1 MNLER
6 MLHSQGFGSRKQCRA
21 LIEAGRVALDG
32 EPCLDWRYE
41 QDWQDTCFHVD
52 ETEWRYRAQVYLML
66 HKPAGYECS
75 QQPQH
80 HASVF
85 ALLPEPLRLRGV
97 QPAGRLDQDTTGLLL
112 LSDDGPWLHALMH
125 PRRHVPKR
133 YQAQL
138 KHPLDDAQL
147 HSLQSGVLL
156 HGESVPLAAQ
166 DAQRVS
172 ERSLSLTIEQG
183 KYHQVKRM
191 VAAAGNRVEGLH
203 RAQIGCLTL
212 GELPLGAWRYLSTDE
227 VGLATQA
234 P

>member
-21 LIEAGRVALDG
+21 LIEAGRVTLEG
-32 EPCLDWRYE
+32 RPCLDWRLE
-41 QDWQDTCFHVD
+41 QDWQDVCFHVD
-52 ETEWRYRAQVYLML
+52 DSAWQYRAKVYLML
-66 HKPAGYECS
+66 HKPVGYECS

-80 HASVF
+80 HTSVF
-85 ALLPEPLRLRGV
+85 TLLPEPLRVRGV
-97 QPAGRLDQDTTGLLL
+97 QAAGRLDQDTTGLLL

-133 YQAQL
+133 YLAQL
-138 KHPLDDAQL
+138 KHPLDAEQL
-147 HSLQSGVLL
+147 QRLQSGVLL
-156 HGESVPLAAQ
+156 HGEQEAVAAR
-166 DAQRVS
+166 DAQQVS
-172 ERSLSLTIEQG
+172 ERGLSLSIEQG

-203 RAQIGCLTL
+203 RAQIGSLML
-212 GELPLGAWRYLSTDE
+212 GDLPSGAWRYLSAGE
-227 VGLATQA
+227 VELATQM